1 MKHRVGILM
10 LTLLGAAGANADVR
24 TSPPAAGGAAFDPE
38 AATEAYLAKVTP
50 EKKARSDAYFEGG
63 YWLRLWDFLAVAAV
77 SLLLLASRT
86 SARMRDLASRLT
98 RRAPL
103 ATFLYFLQYV
113 VLMAV
118 LLFPL
123 TVYEGFVRE
132 HRYGLATQTLGPW
145 LGDRVKELGVAVVLG
160 GLFVTALY
168 GILRKA
174 GRRWWIW
181 GSAAA
186 VLFLA
191 FASLIAPVLIFP
203 LFNRYRRLED
213 PKIRGPI
220 LAMAR
225 ANGISTRDV
234 WVMDAS
240 RQTTRVSAN
249 VSGLFGTERITLND
263 NLLRRCTLPE
273 IEAVMGHEI
282 GHYVL
287 NHLAKGMVFGGISI
301 VIGFAFVRALFERAQ
316 RRWGARWDVSGV
328 GDVAGLP
335 LLVLLASLYSFLLT
349 PVSNTIVRV
358 QETEADLFGLNVSR
372 QPDGEAEVALKLGEY
387 RKLDPGP
394 LEELVFFDHPSGRA
408 RILAAMRWKAEQRR

>member
-1 MKHRVGILM
+1 
-10 LTLLGAAGANADVR
+10 
-24 TSPPAAGGAAFDPE
+24 
-38 AATEAYLAKVTP
+38 
-50 EKKARSDAYFEGG
+50 
-63 YWLRLWDFLAVAAV
+63 
-77 SLLLLASRT
+77 
-86 SARMRDLASRLT
+86 
-98 RRAPL
+98 
-103 ATFLYFLQYV
+103 
-113 VLMAV
+113 
-118 LLFPL
+118 
-123 TVYEGFVRE
+123 
-132 HRYGLATQTLGPW
+132 
-145 LGDRVKELGVAVVLG
+145 
-160 GLFVTALY
+160 
-168 GILRKA
+168 
-174 GRRWWIW
+174 
-181 GSAAA
+181 

-203 LFNRYRRLED
+203 LFNRYSRLED

-287 NHLAKGMVFGGISI
+287 NHLAKGMVFGGILT
-301 VIGFAFVRALFERAQ
+301 VLGFAFVRALFERAQ